1 MVKNIIRKSLLEQG
15 LALSSSFIQ
24 SSNKIIQEKFINYLD
39 SKEIANILLY
49 WPYKQE
55 VALDRILKIIDKKS
69 IDIFLPKVFPNK
81 ELRFN
86 SYASDSKLIKNKY
99 NIMESNSEKFISIDR
114 LDLLLIPFVGVD
126 INGCRLGYGGGYYDR
141 ALEKIL
147 TSSCEKEIIGMG
159 YEYQILEDVFGEIH
173 DIKYSTVFSENNIHQ
188 YR

>member
-1 MVKNIIRKSLLEQG
+1 
-15 LALSSSFIQ
+15 
-24 SSNKIIQEKFINYLD
+24 
-39 SKEIANILLY
+39 
-49 WPYKQE
+49 
-55 VALDRILKIIDKKS
+55 
-69 IDIFLPKVFPNK
+69 
-81 ELRFN
+81 
-86 SYASDSKLIKNKY
+86 
-99 NIMESNSEKFISIDR
+99 MESNSEKFISIDR

-126 INGCRLGYGGGYYDR
+126 INGYRLGYGGGYYDR